1 MKLDAIYSSTLV
13 GILDELNRLEVQKE
27 NIINIFQ
34 SSSGDTQ
41 GKFIAIFYS

>member
-1 MKLDAIYSSTLV
+1 MKLDAIYSPTLV
-13 GILDELNRLEVQKE
+13 GILEELNRLKVQKE

-34 SSSGDTQ
+34 SSSGVTE